1 MYITKVYISIDLL
14 LYMVNQKHRAVKTT
28 AINLNYDLYVQF
40 RKRQPHANF
49 SALVNTW
56 LNNYVEELKKD
67 E

>member
-1 MYITKVYISIDLL
+1 
-14 LYMVNQKHRAVKTT
+14 MVNQKHRAVKTT

-56 LNNYVEELKKD
+56 LHNYVEELKKD